1 MQNQGEGEGE
11 GGGRRAAPP
20 PPPFLGRV
28 WRVGSGLG
36 VSPLGLGGR
45 RVGGGQEFP
54 LDAAGGRQ
62 AQQLRAVRVGP
73 LGAQAVATAGG
84 VPLRVS
90 WTKDWAGG
98 GDGGLAW
105 GCSEHEAEL
114 G

>member
-1 MQNQGEGEGE
+1 M
-11 GGGRRAAPP
+11 
-20 PPPFLGRV
+20 
-28 WRVGSGLG
+28 GSGLC